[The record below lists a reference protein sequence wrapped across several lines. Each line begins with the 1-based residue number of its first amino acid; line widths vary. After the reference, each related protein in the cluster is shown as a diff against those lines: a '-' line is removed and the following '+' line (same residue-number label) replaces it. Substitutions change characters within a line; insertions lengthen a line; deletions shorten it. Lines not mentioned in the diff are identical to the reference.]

1 MGSEWCVSRCAYVL
15 DKPSR
20 WQGTNVSDDEDI
32 CVWSTA
38 QPTSR
43 QQPLQEMSGLEPFK
57 PSAGHNTSLRQS
69 KCSGLTRH
77 ASLPHP
83 VLSLTETK
91 MLLHFFQ
98 EADRQGQDGYAQCA
112 VLLWWQCLAAWGKQ
126 IEQLRLLSSIP
137 VGRRVHI
144 RTHKEKDRQP
154 LSVGMQQ
161 STSSLGA
168 SWGTHTISSLQ
179 ISHLINKCH
188 PPAVTFLQTTY
199 SMPFKI
205 LLYFT

>member
-1 MGSEWCVSRCAYVL
+1 MSLMMKTYAYEARHNQQAGNSLFRKCLVL
-15 DKPSR
+15 SHSSPVLVTIHLCDN
-20 WQGTNVSDDEDI
+20 QN
-32 CVWSTA
+32 A
-38 QPTSR
+38 
-43 QQPLQEMSGLEPFK
+43 L
-57 PSAGHNTSLRQS
+57 A
-69 KCSGLTRH
+69 LTRH